1 MEIQVSY
8 EAYFQLKI
16 YECQIM
22 TFMKIETDS
31 CTY

>member
-1 MEIQVSY
+1 MEIQFY

-22 TFMKIETDS
+22 TFIKIETDS
-31 CTY
+31 CTF